1 MAFII
6 ILVQLII
13 ILHSGYSQSVTCKG
27 SNCIC
32 PSSSSG
38 IPCILNCIGK
48 DQCKDSTL
56 KCRPNDACII
66 NCYGENSCEG
76 NSFIYGFNSKDV
88 TINCVGDDA
97 CKQATII
104 NCGTSFCTI
113 LCHGSSSCEG
123 TIINNLQAT
132 NFQCT
137 GSCNNIPAPYV
148 IPTNTPTLNTNI
160 PTNNPTINPTF
171 HPTVN
176 PTDNPTFLPTISA
189 TESQSN
195 MNNIDVFMIIILI
208 FSV

>member
-113 LCHGSSSCEG
+113 LCTQFRWGNKIGNGKVTYNGKSV
-123 TIINNLQAT
+123 T
-132 NFQCT
+132 NFLLPHLYQ
-137 GSCNNIPAPYV
+137 V
-148 IPTNTPTLNTNI
+148 TNL
-160 PTNNPTINPTF
+160 
-171 HPTVN
+171 
-176 PTDNPTFLPTISA
+176 L
-189 TESQSN
+189 
-195 MNNIDVFMIIILI
+195 
-208 FSV
+208 